1 VGVNNNFIELTIS
14 LFWCLLNQHFTV
26 ARIKL
31 YQTIQLQY
39 RSSIVT
45 TTGSATKTTLPETM
59 ASSLMAGH
67 CSVCAANNYINF
79 LQIKMKY

>member
-39 RSSIVT
+39 CSSIVT

-59 ASSLMAGH
+59 ASSQMVALWQGTDL
-67 CSVCAANNYINF
+67 CVLPTI
-79 LQIKMKY
+79 I